1 MTTRIIAAL
10 ALAAGLALA
19 PVPAS
24 ADGHTGAETG
34 EAAGAGGII
43 FYPSTLPYPFA
54 DAVQVGEVLYLS
66 GDIGEA
72 GDGRSLVPGG
82 IEPETH
88 RIFERLKARLARHGL
103 GLGDVF
109 KCTVM
114 LADMADWPAFNAI
127 YAGYFEKGRYP
138 ARSAMGV
145 NGLALGARVEME
157 CLAHKPQS

>member
-1 MTTRIIAAL
+1 MATRIITGL

-24 ADGHTGAETG
+24 ADGH
-34 EAAGAGGII
+34 EAGQADKGTGGIT

-66 GDIGEA
+66 GDIGDA

-114 LADMADWPAFNAI
+114 LADMGDWPAFNAI

-157 CLAHKPQS
+157 CLAHKPQP